1 MAARLFL
8 ALVALVGV
16 MWYLAWYQRADSE
29 SRNRSLV
36 SIMLYGVAAALL
48 ILVITGRIPWL
59 FALFSAAAPWI
70 NRALTVK
77 HMWDRFN
84 PSKSAGNTGHS
95 RENNHPPGIPETK
108 MASEEAYK
116 ILNLDPGASEQ
127 EIIDAHRKLILKIH
141 PDKGGSEFLAAQIN
155 QAKDTLLNS

>member
-8 ALVALVGV
+8 ALVALIGV
-16 MWYLAWYQRADSE
+16 MWYLAWYQRADPE

-36 SIMLYGVAAALL
+36 SIMLYGVAAAVL

-59 FALFSAAAPWI
+59 FALFSAATPWI
-70 NRALTVK
+70 NRALSVK
-77 HMWDRFN
+77 YMWDRFN
-84 PSKSAGNTGHS
+84 HSQSDGNDQYSQRKSG
-95 RENNHPPGIPETK
+95 PPGISETK
-108 MASEEAYK
+108 MAAEEAYK
-116 ILNLDPGASEQ
+116 ILNLEPGASEQ

-155 QAKDTLLNS
+155 QAKDILLNA